1 MTKIYNTL
9 TRQLEEFKTIEPGIV
24 KWYNCGPT
32 VNGLMHLGHARS
44 AIAFDTIRRYL
55 EYRGYKIDYVM
66 NFTDIEDRMIEVSNK
81 EQRAVLEVAE
91 EYLSD
96 FRRDMTSLN
105 LKQATIHPRAMLH
118 VNHMIDFIEKL
129 IDKGFAYESNG
140 DVYFDVRKAKDY
152 GKLSNQKLEN
162 ILQKGTEEAENP
174 NKKFPAD
181 FALWKNEKPGEP
193 TWPSPWGKG
202 RPGWHIECSVMSMNY
217 LGETIDIHSGGQ
229 DLIFPHHENE
239 IAQSESLTNKTFV
252 NYWLHNGYV
261 NIDKEKMSKSLGNF
275 VNIIELLKYYSPDA
289 VRLFVLQTHY
299 RSPISF
305 TEDAIDQAQVTVD
318 RLFDVILLAKNYA
331 DETKDMDKTNLT
343 DLDKDVLEKTKKA
356 REDFVKAMDE
366 DFNTSNSLAVVF
378 DYSREVN
385 DYLRKA
391 ENVNGS
397 VINEAD
403 KLFDELR
410 VVFGLFEDFNSYLS
424 INMVEKLVKLLIEIR
439 GVFRKEKNWAM
450 SDKIRDELKAAGVSL
465 EDTPKRILWKLTEL
479 KE

>member
-55 EYRGYKIDYVM
+55 EYRGYKIEYVM
-66 NFTDIEDRMIEVSNK
+66 NFTDIEDRMIEVSNTEK
-81 EQRAVLEVAE
+81 RPVLELAE
-91 EYLSD
+91 EYLSG
-96 FRRDMTSLN
+96 FRRDMSSLN

-118 VNHMIDFIEKL
+118 INHMIEFIEKL
-129 IDKGFAYESNG
+129 IDKGFAYENNG

-162 ILQKGTEEAENP
+162 ILQAGTEDAENP

-239 IAQSESLTNKTFV
+239 IAQSESMTNKTFA
-252 NYWLHNGYV
+252 NYWLHNGFV
-261 NIDKEKMSKSLGNF
+261 NIDREKMSKSLGNY
-275 VNIIELLKYYSPDA
+275 VNIIDLLKYYSSDA
-289 VRLFVLQTHY
+289 VRLFIQQTHY
-299 RSPISF
+299 RSPITF
-305 TEDAIDQAQVTVD
+305 TEDAIDQAQTTVD
-318 RLFDVILLAKNYA
+318 RLFDVILLTKNYA
-331 DETKDMDKTNLT
+331 DETKDIEKADLTN
-343 DLDKDVLEKTKKA
+343 LDKDLLGKIKKA
-356 REDFVKAMDE
+356 REDFIEAMNE
-366 DFNTSNSLAVVF
+366 DFNTSNGLAVVF

-385 DYLRKA
+385 EYLRKA
-391 ENVNGS
+391 EEVNGS

-410 VVFGLFEDFNSYLS
+410 EVFGLFEDFNSYLS
-424 INMVEKLVKLLIEIR
+424 INMVEKLIKLLIEIR
-439 GVFRKEKNWAM
+439 GEFRKEKNWTM
-450 SDKIRDELKAAGVSL
+450 SDKIRDKLKAAGVSL
-465 EDTPKRILWKLTEL
+465 EDNPKRILWKLTEL
-479 KE
+479 KD